1 MFKSSPLA
9 WNKWMPIKLHFSP
22 HKQQHIAKKREGKW
36 NSWGTFSI
44 FLGWKTAM
52 VNKQKS
58 LGTRPALSSIISLC
72 APAGPGMQDF
82 AGKDLLYQVFVKQ
95 MDCVFHE
102 IQQNTILYSIYLRK
116 VFFNKIK
123 NIRPPFSVYHTC
135 IYLGSDLL
143 LVFFSS
149 KNIYIDNVLPF
160 LLHLSLFEWLLF
172 PVFFA
177 IFSG

>member
-1 MFKSSPLA
+1 MKNSHGEYTEEPLHQTCIIFHYKSVCSRWARHAGLCRKGSTVSGFCQTNGLCVPWDTAEHNFIFHLFK
-9 WNKWMPIKLHFSP
+9 K
-22 HKQQHIAKKREGKW
+22 G
-36 NSWGTFSI
+36 
-44 FLGWKTAM
+44 
-52 VNKQKS
+52 
-58 LGTRPALSSIISLC
+58 
-72 APAGPGMQDF
+72 
-82 AGKDLLYQVFVKQ
+82 
-95 MDCVFHE
+95 
-102 IQQNTILYSIYLRK
+102 
-116 VFFNKIK
+116 FFNKIK